1 MTNDEILELGKLA
14 IREQDGVLT
23 PAEQVR
29 YDQLMNMAVKTTY
42 FDFKRLRDSSWW
54 FNMRVRLVI
63 LRENIAW
70 RFRRSL

>member
-1 MTNDEILELGKLA
+1 MTRDEILEMGKLA
-14 IREQDGVLT
+14 IREVDGVLT

-29 YDQLMNMAVKTTY
+29 YDQLMAKAVKTTY

-54 FNMRVRLVI
+54 FDLRVRLVI

-70 RFRRSL
+70 RFRRSS